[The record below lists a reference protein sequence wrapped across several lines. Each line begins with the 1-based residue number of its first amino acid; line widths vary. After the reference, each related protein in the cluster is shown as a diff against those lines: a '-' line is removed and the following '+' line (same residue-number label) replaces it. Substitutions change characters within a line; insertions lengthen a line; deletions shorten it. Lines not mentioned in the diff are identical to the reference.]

1 MNWEQTKFEKKKKY
15 KITAGWEK
23 AKVFAPYILSAGV
36 FLGSYFGYLEFQNSR
51 RIIEIQNK
59 NIELQTRNSIDQRF
73 KDAIQLLGN
82 ENMGSRLG
90 GIYALNNIAQSTRDP
105 DSEYANYSE
114 SIFKIL
120 CSYIRDK
127 TQDSNYQ
134 KKYKDKPSIEIQSI
148 IDVIFKD
155 TAQRV
160 VYKKYRADLPSSYL
174 VGADFN
180 NAALEYADFS
190 DASLDNAYFSGAQCQ
205 KANFYQ
211 AQCQG
216 ADFSDANLDATALYH
231 IGIDDSTR
239 FDKTSMKG
247 ASSRTIDSNKIY
259 KAFIHFYRPTS
270 IHEKDTLLF
279 KRIKEEQKKGGVI
292 TGVLSDWEREY
303 IFKGMGLPFD
313 AKDSTSLHD
322 WEYDSESN
330 IVKKKYK

>member
-1 MNWEQTKFEKKKKY
+1 MENNKKNEEIPNCEQKKVELDERRIQIEENKLNWEQTKFEKEKKY

-134 KKYKDKPSIEIQSI
+134 KKYKDKPSIE
-148 IDVIFKD
+148 
-155 TAQRV
+155 
-160 VYKKYRADLPSSYL
+160 
-174 VGADFN
+174 
-180 NAALEYADFS
+180 
-190 DASLDNAYFSGAQCQ
+190 
-205 KANFYQ
+205 
-211 AQCQG
+211 
-216 ADFSDANLDATALYH
+216 
-231 IGIDDSTR
+231 
-239 FDKTSMKG
+239 
-247 ASSRTIDSNKIY
+247 
-259 KAFIHFYRPTS
+259 
-270 IHEKDTLLF
+270 
-279 KRIKEEQKKGGVI
+279 
-292 TGVLSDWEREY
+292 
-303 IFKGMGLPFD
+303 
-313 AKDSTSLHD
+313 
-322 WEYDSESN
+322 
-330 IVKKKYK
+330 